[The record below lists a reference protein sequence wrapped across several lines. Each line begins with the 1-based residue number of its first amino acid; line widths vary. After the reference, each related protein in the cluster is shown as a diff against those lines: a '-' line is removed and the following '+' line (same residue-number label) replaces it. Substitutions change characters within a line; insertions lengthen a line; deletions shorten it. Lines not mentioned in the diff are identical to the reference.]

1 MSGAIVAWLMLCAAH
16 PPIAFVSAGPQLTR
30 PTDEYRQIWQSDGE
44 QIVAAMEEVTGLPYP
59 DSPIEVIVT
68 EGKPMTSYDGRTIR
82 LRGRYSVTYKKAT
95 LVHEIGHRLAFTL
108 RHPPEL
114 DDHQLL
120 YLFLYDVWTD
130 LYGQAFADRMV
141 SIERQIGPAYAAA
154 WDFALAMSRGQR
166 QAMLRTLRPGAVI
179 DQAGGGSAP

>member
-1 MSGAIVAWLMLCAAH
+1 MVIAWLALCGAH
-16 PPIAFVSAGPQLTR
+16 PPVAFVPAGPQLAS
-30 PTDEYRQIWQSDGE
+30 PAEEYRRIWESDGR
-44 QIVAAMEEVTGLPYP
+44 QIVTVMEEVAGVPYP
-59 DSPIEVIVT
+59 DSAIEVIVT

-82 LRGRYSVTYKKAT
+82 LRGRYSATYKKAI

-141 SIERQIGPAYAAA
+141 SIERQNGPAYDIA
-154 WDFALAMSRGQR
+154 WDFALAMSRDER
-166 QAMLRTLRPGAVI
+166 QAMLRTLR
-179 DQAGGGSAP
+179 S